1 MFLLLCAHQTLGENG
16 YFKLRARRQ
25 EVRQLELEVR
35 RLSEENQRTERRIKK
50 LRTDPGAIER
60 IAREEMK
67 LARPPEV
74 IFILPETPS
83 KTR

>member
-1 MFLLLCAHQTLGENG
+1 MFLLLCARQTLGENG